1 MEPTYK
7 SEARR
12 NLSTKMAS
20 TYNAET
26 NGSQVVS
33 DLADQIKG
41 KVILTTGVTPGGL
54 GGTFVEA
61 IAKAKPSLLI
71 LAGRNTANIQKA
83 ADAITAAHSDVAV
96 RILQLDLGSLVS
108 VREAAAQVNSWD
120 DVPSVDVLVN
130 NAAIMATKFSLSPEG
145 VENQFATN
153 HLGPFLF
160 TNLIIE
166 KILAS
171 KCPRIVNVGSDGHR
185 FHPIRFD
192 DYNFGVRYLENTCL
206 LRTNLTSTY
215 FILTHAKQNGEH
227 YNEWYAYGQS
237 KTANM
242 LMALS
247 LAEKLGSK
255 RGLLAFS
262 LHPGVILT
270 NLAGHIDFSVSGANL
285 GEETPH

>member
-1 MEPTYK
+1 MFSNKLEPTYK

-192 DYNFGVRYLENTCL
+192 DYNFGVRY
-206 LRTNLTSTY
+206 
-215 FILTHAKQNGEH
+215 
-227 YNEWYAYGQS
+227 
-237 KTANM
+237 
-242 LMALS
+242 
-247 LAEKLGSK
+247 
-255 RGLLAFS
+255 
-262 LHPGVILT
+262 
-270 NLAGHIDFSVSGANL
+270 
-285 GEETPH
+285 